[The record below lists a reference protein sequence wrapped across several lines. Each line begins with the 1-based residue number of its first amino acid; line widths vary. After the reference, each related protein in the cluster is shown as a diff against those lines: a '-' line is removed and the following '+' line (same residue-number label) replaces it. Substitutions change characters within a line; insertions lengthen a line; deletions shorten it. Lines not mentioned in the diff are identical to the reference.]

1 MTPTNVLD
9 VWLKSSLHRR
19 VLVADS
25 QQQRCGNTAVC
36 AEGQALSFSMWTL
49 GGKLSTLFPCS
60 IMWGGSKKEAV
71 GSWKCGFIASHEG
84 MGGREGKVM
93 IIWFSSPLILTRTLA
108 HTVSLFHL
116 FSRYHF
122 SLRGSCCQFLPRLII
137 ALLVSPC
144 NGPIL
149 SNPEHWAS
157 ALPMTKDYFIDSS
170 LSLPVPSLCLTVL
183 FLHSFMSSSNFLTLI
198 LFPTNGFTWP
208 DAVQSRVPWAT
219 SLLPIAWFVLSM
231 AANQSTKDLWF
242 LCSGGTIS
250 LQTIS
255 NHFFMFQYRWWSTYT
270 YCKIQRLR

>member
-1 MTPTNVLD
+1 
-9 VWLKSSLHRR
+9 
-19 VLVADS
+19 
-25 QQQRCGNTAVC
+25 
-36 AEGQALSFSMWTL
+36 
-49 GGKLSTLFPCS
+49 
-60 IMWGGSKKEAV
+60 
-71 GSWKCGFIASHEG
+71 
-84 MGGREGKVM
+84 M

-137 ALLVSPC
+137 ALLVSLC

-198 LFPTNGFTWP
+198 LCSFLPMGSHDLTQCKAG
-208 DAVQSRVPWAT
+208 
-219 SLLPIAWFVLSM
+219 SLGLIHCCPLLDSFSAWLPINPLKISDFCAVGAPYHCRLLVITYSCFSI
-231 AANQSTKDLWF
+231 
-242 LCSGGTIS
+242 GGEVHIDTVKYRGWDNEAT
-250 LQTIS
+250 L
-255 NHFFMFQYRWWSTYT
+255 FFFDTWGHYRT
-270 YCKIQRLR
+270 